1 MVDEKP
7 EVIVKTV
14 CDLPWFDDYD
24 DEVVKEMVE
33 EVVEHEVQTTKVIVE
48 DVEEIIANVPD
59 IDIKTKPEVIV
70 KTVCDLPWFD
80 DYDDEVV

>member
-1 MVDEKP
+1 MIMVDEKP

-33 EVVEHEVQTTKVIVE
+33 EVVEHEV
-48 DVEEIIANVPD
+48 
-59 IDIKTKPEVIV
+59 
-70 KTVCDLPWFD
+70 
-80 DYDDEVV
+80 